1 MTKKYLAQI
10 YVTLRPSVLDPA
22 GTAVQSGLAQMGY
35 HNVDGI
41 RIGKYIEMTVTTEDY
56 NTARE
61 QIDAVCDRLLANPV
75 IENYRFDL
83 LEQPSSV
90 VK

>member
-1 MTKKYLAQI
+1 
-10 YVTLRPSVLDPA
+10 
-22 GTAVQSGLAQMGY
+22 
-35 HNVDGI
+35 
-41 RIGKYIEMTVTTEDY
+41 MTVTADDY
-56 NTARE
+56 HTARE